1 MQVTTSPKLKLTAA
15 AAPASTPTTPV
26 AVFETNTGTVLT
38 VGAGMEFATL
48 SAAVRAAVA
57 GDTIAVRAGTYV
69 NDFATVRCNLKI
81 VSIGGTVNEVATTPP
96 PNDKGLLTVDANLS
110 IQGFSFTGGS
120 DGSPDGNVSGI
131 RLESGNLSVSY
142 CYFHDMQEGL
152 LADPDPTA
160 TVVINHSDFAN
171 NGTGDGYTHNIYV
184 GSVASAL
191 IENSTFTGA
200 NVGHEIKSR
209 AMSTTITNNT
219 IVDGPTGTAS
229 YDIDIPNGGVAVISN
244 NLIEKGPDASNWPA
258 IHYGGET
265 QYAYAKNSLSVTGN
279 IILNDLG
286 ANAIGV
292 LNQSAANG
300 LSVSAQ
306 ISNNSFYGFDPTRLV
321 MGAGTLSNNVMLA
334 TEPAYVLTNPSQ
346 AVPLDTI
353 APGPELLN
361 LTSYGLSVNGG
372 AARLTIN
379 DTAGS
384 NTITGGAGG
393 VNVTASA
400 GWDTILTQAGA
411 TDTLELSGRSSDV
424 HSAGADHIDASGYY
438 EAVDATGAATI
449 TGAGFNNYTLNGA
462 GEKLTTSASG
472 NVTVGSAG
480 NAQVTDL
487 GGDLSFTVA
496 SGGRLMI
503 SDQANT
509 PQGGAGTATIQSGAV
524 TGQIG
529 NSGLITLSTGAAG
542 AAVVAGSGRV
552 SVTGGGGADTLF
564 GGSGLDTFS
573 LGGGADRVTFG
584 SGAASVTG
592 GCGTDT
598 YVFTSGAAGTVTITG
613 FKQGTDVLRY
623 AGFVGPAVASGTIAG
638 GNTVLMLSDGTTVDL
653 IGLALPG
660 YSAAPG
666 APASGGGSS
675 SGAQPASG
683 NGTQV
688 ASGNGTLVLTTGGA
702 AVAAGTGSTV
712 VDLAGYNTIAG
723 GAGGFAAMVESND
736 VLTTAQGATDQLNLS
751 RWDTLTGAGHDQVM
765 VSAYGNVISEAGT
778 ANVVLA
784 GAGNLVLGGAG
795 LLSVSDQVGGDTVV
809 GGSGGVVAS
818 LSGWYDSVTTQAGA
832 ADTVS
837 LAGQG
842 VLVSNGTDQIAV
854 QGLYD
859 QVSVTAAA
867 SITAA
872 AGSSGSFV
880 LDGADSLTSAGGGS
894 VTVGGAASVA
904 FVSAG
909 ANDFGIVKLAGG
921 VVSARESLP
930 GGVASLTVSGGA
942 ATISAAAGY
951 YAGLSATLG
960 SGATASAGAG
970 NVTLTGGAGQ
980 DSFAGGAG
988 NALVTLGTGDTVSLG
1003 TGALTVQGG
1012 AADLFVV
1019 PQGATGSLTVMNW
1032 SAQDGFATPGQ
1043 ASTTFGNECVSGGNL
1058 WLTTSGGA
1066 HVELMGVTHM

>member
-1 MQVTTSPKLKLTAA
+1 MPVTTSPKLKLTA

-48 SAAVRAAVA
+48 SAACRAAVA
-57 GDTIAVRAGTYV
+57 GDTIAVRAGTYT
-69 NDFATVRCNLKI
+69 NDFATVRCDVKI
-81 VSIGGTVNEVATTPP
+81 FSVGGTVNEVATTPP

-110 IQGFSFTGGS
+110 IQGFSFNGGS

-131 RLESGNLSVSY
+131 RLESGNLSVNY

-152 LADPDPTA
+152 LADPDATA
-160 TVVINHSDFAN
+160 TVVINHSEFAN

-265 QYAYAKNSLSVTGN
+265 QYAYAKNSLSITGN
-279 IILNDLG
+279 TILNDLG
-286 ANAIGV
+286 GNAIGV
-292 LNQSAANG
+292 LNQSAVNG

-306 ISNNSFYGFDPTRLV
+306 ISNNRFYGFDPTRLV

-334 TEPAYVLTNPSQ
+334 TEPTYLVTNPSQ

-353 APGPELLN
+353 APGPELLD

-372 AARLTIN
+372 TARLTVN

-393 VNVTASA
+393 LNVTASA

-424 HSAGADHIDASGYY
+424 QSAGADHIDASGYY
-438 EAVDATGAATI
+438 EAVTATGAATI
-449 TGAGFNNYTLNGA
+449 TGAGFNAYTLDGA

-480 NAQVTDL
+480 NAQIIDL

-496 SGGRLMI
+496 AGGRLVI
-503 SDQANT
+503 SDQADT

-552 SVTGGGGADTLF
+552 SVTGGAGADTLF
-564 GGSGLDTFS
+564 GGSGTDTFS

-592 GCGTDT
+592 GSGTDT

-613 FKQGTDVLRY
+613 FKQGADELKY
-623 AGFVGPAVASGTIAG
+623 AGFVGPAVASGTITG
-638 GNTVLMLSDGTTVDL
+638 GNTVLTLSDGTSVDL
-653 IGLALPG
+653 IGVALPG
-660 YSAAPG
+660 YSAAPS
-666 APASGGGSS
+666 APASSGGTS
-675 SGAQPASG
+675 SGAQAASGNGAQRASG
-683 NGTQV
+683 NGTQ
-688 ASGNGTLVLTTGGA
+688 VLTTGGA
-702 AVAAGTGSTV
+702 AVAAGTGSV
-712 VDLAGYNTIAG
+712 IVDLAGYNTIAG
-723 GAGGFAAMVESND
+723 GAGGFAATVESND

-778 ANVVLA
+778 ADVVLA
-784 GAGNLVLGGAG
+784 GAGNWVLGGAG
-795 LLSVSDQVGGDTVV
+795 LLSVSDQVGGDTVA

-872 AGSSGSFV
+872 SGSSGSFV

-894 VTVGGAASVA
+894 VTVGSAASVV

-921 VVSARESLP
+921 VVSASESLP
-930 GGVASLTVSGGA
+930 GDVASLTVSGGA

-960 SGATASAGAG
+960 SGAVASAGAG

-1003 TGALTVQGG
+1003 AGALTVQGG

-1019 PQGATGSLTVMNW
+1019 PQGAAGSLTVMNW

-1043 ASTTFGNECVSGGNL
+1043 ASTAFSNEQVSGGNL